1 MGKYAQDAAKLL
13 ELVGGKEN
21 IAAVSHCI
29 TRMRFVLNDP
39 ALANIEAIEAKGVSK
54 GIAKGPLYFFQRSDS
69 TVTLKVVS
77 DIEAEKAR
85 LAVAQEQSIRQLNAL
100 AEKCQEDAGEEMAV
114 LFETHAMLVEDEDF
128 VECITSLIDE
138 ESCNAEHAVE
148 QAGIQFA
155 AMFAAMDDAYMQARA
170 ADIKDVAKR
179 ILNNLLGV
187 VDGGIHSDVPVI
199 LAADDL
205 APSETLQLDKS
216 KILGFVT
223 MGGSGNSHTAILA
236 RTMGIPAI
244 CGAGEALAE
253 GYNGRVGYIDGET
266 GQLII
271 DPDAMTQAALKE
283 KYEKQQET
291 RKLLETMKGQEDITL
306 DGKKMLLYCN
316 IGSPE
321 DVAAVLANDGQ
332 GIGLF
337 RSEFLYLSA
346 SDYPTEDEQFEAY
359 RSVADAMNGKRVV
372 IRTLDIGADKQVDYF
387 DMKEEE
393 NPALGVRAIRI
404 CLNRPEVFRT
414 QLRAL
419 YRASVYGKIA
429 IMFPM
434 ITSVWEVKECKR
446 ACMSVMKELEAEGI
460 PYDKDTE
467 LGIMIETP
475 SSVFVAEELAKLV
488 DFFSVGTN
496 DLTQYTL
503 ACDRQANDLGKF
515 YDPHHPALLRAIKMA
530 ADAAHKAGIWIG
542 ICGELGADI
551 SMLPTFLAMGID
563 ELSVSPSA
571 VLPVRAAIRQSIAQT
586 CTLEM
591 LEC

>member
-1 MGKYAQDAAKLL
+1 M
-13 ELVGGKEN
+13 
-21 IAAVSHCI
+21 I
-29 TRMRFVLNDP
+29 T
-39 ALANIEAIEAKGVSK
+39 IQGKGVSK
-54 GIAKGPLYFFQRSDS
+54 GIAKGPLYFFQRSDT

-100 AEKCQEDAGEEMAV
+100 AEKCQEDAGEEMAA
-114 LFETHAMLVEDEDF
+114 LFETHAMFVEDEDF

-187 VDGGIHSDVPVI
+187 VDGGIYSDVPVI

-291 RKLLETMKGQEDITL
+291 KKLLETMKGQEDITL

-467 LGIMIETP
+467 PGIMIETP

>member
-1 MGKYAQDAAKLL
+1 M
-13 ELVGGKEN
+13 
-21 IAAVSHCI
+21 I
-29 TRMRFVLNDP
+29 T
-39 ALANIEAIEAKGVSK
+39 IQGKGVSK
-54 GIAKGPLYFFQRSDS
+54 GIAKGPLYFFQRSDT

-114 LFETHAMLVEDEDF
+114 LFETHAMFVEDEDF

-138 ESCNAEHAVE
+138 ESCNAEYAVE

-187 VDGGIHSDVPVI
+187 VDGGIDSEEPVI

-205 APSETLQLDKS
+205 TPSETLQLDKS

-291 RKLLETMKGQEDITL
+291 KKLLETMKGQEDITL

-359 RSVADAMNGKRVV
+359 RSVAAAMNGKRVV

-446 ACMSVMKELEAEGI
+446 ACMSVMKELEAEGV

-571 VLPVRAAIRQSIAQT
+571 MLPVRAAIRQSIAQT

>member
-1 MGKYAQDAAKLL
+1 M
-13 ELVGGKEN
+13 
-21 IAAVSHCI
+21 I
-29 TRMRFVLNDP
+29 T
-39 ALANIEAIEAKGVSK
+39 IQGKGVSK
-54 GIAKGPLYFFQRSDS
+54 GIAKGPLYFFQRSDTS
-69 TVTLKVVS
+69 VTLKVVS

-271 DPDAMTQAALKE
+271 DPDAMTQTALKE

-291 RKLLETMKGQEDITL
+291 KKLLENMKGQEDITL

-359 RSVADAMNGKRVV
+359 RSVAAAMNGKRVV

-503 ACDRQANDLGKF
+503 ACDRQASDLGKF

>member
-1 MGKYAQDAAKLL
+1 M
-13 ELVGGKEN
+13 
-21 IAAVSHCI
+21 I
-29 TRMRFVLNDP
+29 T
-39 ALANIEAIEAKGVSK
+39 IQGKGVSK
-54 GIAKGPLYFFQRSDS
+54 GIAKGPLYFFQRSDT

-77 DIEAEKAR
+77 DTEAEKAR
-85 LAVAQEQSIRQLNAL
+85 LAVAQEQSIQQLNAL
-100 AEKCQEDAGEEMAV
+100 AEKCRDDAGEEMAV
-114 LFETHAMLVEDEDF
+114 LFETHAMFVEDEDF

-138 ESCNAEHAVE
+138 KSCNAEYAVE

-179 ILNNLLGV
+179 ILDNLLGV
-187 VDGGIHSDVPVI
+187 VDGGIRSDVPVI

-253 GYNGRVGYIDGET
+253 SYNGRVGYIDGET

-291 RKLLETMKGQEDITL
+291 KKLLETMKGQEDITL

-359 RSVADAMNGKRVV
+359 RSVAAAMNGKRVV

-387 DMKEEE
+387 DMKQEE

-446 ACMSVMKELEAEGI
+446 ACVSVMKELEAEGI
-460 PYDKDTE
+460 PYNKDTE

-515 YDPHHPALLRAIKMA
+515 FDPHHPALLRAIKMA

>member
-1 MGKYAQDAAKLL
+1 M
-13 ELVGGKEN
+13 
-21 IAAVSHCI
+21 I
-29 TRMRFVLNDP
+29 T
-39 ALANIEAIEAKGVSK
+39 IQGKGVSK
-54 GIAKGPLYFFQRSDS
+54 GIAKGPLYFFQRSDT

-85 LAVAQEQSIRQLNAL
+85 LAVAQEQSIQQLNAL
-100 AEKCQEDAGEEMAV
+100 AEKCRDDAGEEMAV
-114 LFETHAMLVEDEDF
+114 LFETHAMFVEDEDF

-138 ESCNAEHAVE
+138 ESCNAEYAVE

-223 MGGSGNSHTAILA
+223 TGGSGNSHTAILA

-271 DPDAMTQAALKE
+271 DPDTMTQAALKE

-291 RKLLETMKGQEDITL
+291 KKLLETMKGQEDITL

-359 RSVADAMNGKRVV
+359 RSVATAMNGKRVV

-515 YDPHHPALLRAIKMA
+515 YDPLHPALLRAIKMA

>member
-1 MGKYAQDAAKLL
+1 MITIQGKGA
-13 ELVGGKEN
+13 
-21 IAAVSHCI
+21 
-29 TRMRFVLNDP
+29 
-39 ALANIEAIEAKGVSK
+39 SK
-54 GIAKGPLYFFQRSDS
+54 GIAKGPLYFFQRSDT

-85 LAVAQEQSIRQLNAL
+85 LAVAQEQSIQQLNAL
-100 AEKCQEDAGEEMAV
+100 AKKCRDDAGEEMAV
-114 LFETHAMLVEDEDF
+114 LFETHAMFVEDEDF

-138 ESCNAEHAVE
+138 KSCNAEYAVE

-179 ILNNLLGV
+179 ILDNLLGV
-187 VDGGIHSDVPVI
+187 VDGGIRSDVPVI

-253 GYNGRVGYIDGET
+253 SYNGRVGYIDGET

-271 DPDAMTQAALKE
+271 DPDTMTQAALKE

-291 RKLLETMKGQEDITL
+291 KKLLETMKGQEDITL

-359 RSVADAMNGKRVV
+359 RSVAAAMNGKRVV

-460 PYDKDTE
+460 PYNKDTE

>member
-1 MGKYAQDAAKLL
+1 M
-13 ELVGGKEN
+13 
-21 IAAVSHCI
+21 I
-29 TRMRFVLNDP
+29 T
-39 ALANIEAIEAKGVSK
+39 IQGKGVSK
-54 GIAKGPLYFFQRSDS
+54 GIAKGSLYFFQRPDT
-69 TVTLKVVS
+69 TVALKAVTDVES
-77 DIEAEKAR
+77 EKAR
-85 LAVAQEQSIRQLNAL
+85 LAAAQEQAIQQLNAL

-114 LFETHAMLVEDEDF
+114 LFETHAMFVEDEDF
-128 VECITSLIDE
+128 VECITSMIEE
-138 ESCNAEHAVE
+138 ESCNAEYAVD

-155 AMFAAMDDAYMQARA
+155 AMFAAMEDAYMQARA

-179 ILNNLLGV
+179 ILNNLMGV
-187 VDGGIHSDVPVI
+187 VAGGIDSDVPVI

-244 CGAGEALAE
+244 CGTGDALADI
-253 GYNGRVGYIDGET
+253 YNGRTAYIDGET
-266 GQLII
+266 GQMII
-271 DPDAMTQAALKE
+271 DPDAMTLAVLKE

-291 RKLLETMKGQEDITL
+291 KRLLENMKGQEDVTL

-321 DVAAVLANDGQ
+321 DVSAVLANDGQ

-337 RSEFLYLSA
+337 RSEFLYLST
-346 SDYPTEDEQFEAY
+346 SDYPSEDEQFEAY
-359 RSVADAMNGKRVV
+359 RTVAAAMNGRRVI

-387 DMKEEE
+387 GMKKEE

-419 YRASVYGKIA
+419 YRASVFGKIA

-446 ACMSVMKELEAEGI
+446 ACQSVMKELETEGI
-460 PYDKDTE
+460 PYNPDTE

-551 SMLPTFLAMGID
+551 SMLPTFLAIGID
-563 ELSVSPSA
+563 ELSVSPAA

>member
-1 MGKYAQDAAKLL
+1 M
-13 ELVGGKEN
+13 
-21 IAAVSHCI
+21 I
-29 TRMRFVLNDP
+29 T
-39 ALANIEAIEAKGVSK
+39 IQGKGVSK
-54 GIAKGPLYFFQRSDS
+54 GIAKGPLYFFQRSDT

-77 DIEAEKAR
+77 DIEAEKTR
-85 LAVAQEQSIRQLNAL
+85 LAVAQEQSIQQLNAL
-100 AEKCQEDAGEEMAV
+100 AEKCRDDAGEEMAV
-114 LFETHAMLVEDEDF
+114 LFETHAMFVEDEDF

-138 ESCNAEHAVE
+138 KSCNAEYAVE

-179 ILNNLLGV
+179 ILDNLLGV
-187 VDGGIHSDVPVI
+187 MDGGIRSDVPVI

-253 GYNGRVGYIDGET
+253 SYNGRVGYIDGET

-291 RKLLETMKGQEDITL
+291 KKLLETMKGQEDITL

-359 RSVADAMNGKRVV
+359 RSVAAAMNGKRVV
-372 IRTLDIGADKQVDYF
+372 IRTLDIGADKQMDYF

-446 ACMSVMKELEAEGI
+446 ACVSVMKELEAEGI
-460 PYDKDTE
+460 PYNKDTE

>member
-1 MGKYAQDAAKLL
+1 M
-13 ELVGGKEN
+13 
-21 IAAVSHCI
+21 I
-29 TRMRFVLNDP
+29 T
-39 ALANIEAIEAKGVSK
+39 IQGKGVSK

-77 DIEAEKAR
+77 DIAAEKAR

-271 DPDAMTQAALKE
+271 NPDAMTQAALKE

-291 RKLLETMKGQEDITL
+291 KKLLETMKGQEDITL

-460 PYDKDTE
+460 PYNKDTE

>member
-1 MGKYAQDAAKLL
+1 M
-13 ELVGGKEN
+13 
-21 IAAVSHCI
+21 I
-29 TRMRFVLNDP
+29 T
-39 ALANIEAIEAKGVSK
+39 IQGKGVSK
-54 GIAKGPLYFFQRSDS
+54 GIAKGPLYFFQRSDT

-85 LAVAQEQSIRQLNAL
+85 LAVAQEQSIQQLNAL
-100 AEKCQEDAGEEMAV
+100 AEKCRDDAGEEMAV
-114 LFETHAMLVEDEDF
+114 LFETHAMFVEDEDF

-138 ESCNAEHAVE
+138 ESCNAEYAVE

-187 VDGGIHSDVPVI
+187 VDGGIDSEEPVI

-205 APSETLQLDKS
+205 TPSETLQLDKS

-291 RKLLETMKGQEDITL
+291 KKLLETMKGQEDITL

-359 RSVADAMNGKRVV
+359 RSVAAAMNGKRVV

>member
-1 MGKYAQDAAKLL
+1 M
-13 ELVGGKEN
+13 
-21 IAAVSHCI
+21 I
-29 TRMRFVLNDP
+29 T
-39 ALANIEAIEAKGVSK
+39 IQGKGVSK

-77 DIEAEKAR
+77 DIAAEKAR

-170 ADIKDVAKR
+170 ADIKDVATR

-291 RKLLETMKGQEDITL
+291 KKLLETMKGQEDITL

>member
-1 MGKYAQDAAKLL
+1 M
-13 ELVGGKEN
+13 
-21 IAAVSHCI
+21 I
-29 TRMRFVLNDP
+29 T
-39 ALANIEAIEAKGVSK
+39 IQGKGVSK
-54 GIAKGPLYFFQRSDS
+54 GIAKGPLYFFQRSDT

-100 AEKCQEDAGEEMAV
+100 AEKCQEDAGEKMAV

-138 ESCNAEHAVE
+138 ESCNAEYAVE

-253 GYNGRVGYIDGET
+253 SYNGRVGYIDGES

-291 RKLLETMKGQEDITL
+291 KKLLETMKGQEDITL

-359 RSVADAMNGKRVV
+359 RSVAAAMNGKRVV

-446 ACMSVMKELEAEGI
+446 ACVSVMKELEAEGI

>member
-1 MGKYAQDAAKLL
+1 M
-13 ELVGGKEN
+13 
-21 IAAVSHCI
+21 I
-29 TRMRFVLNDP
+29 T
-39 ALANIEAIEAKGVSK
+39 IQGKGVSK
-54 GIAKGPLYFFQRSDS
+54 GIAKGPLYFFQRSDT

-85 LAVAQEQSIRQLNAL
+85 LAVAQEQSIQQLNAL
-100 AEKCQEDAGEEMAV
+100 AKKCRDDAGEEMAV

-138 ESCNAEHAVE
+138 ESCNAEYAVE

-187 VDGGIHSDVPVI
+187 VDGGIDSEEPVI

-205 APSETLQLDKS
+205 TPSETLQLDKS

-291 RKLLETMKGQEDITL
+291 KKLLETMKGQEDITL

-460 PYDKDTE
+460 PYNKDTE

>member
-1 MGKYAQDAAKLL
+1 M
-13 ELVGGKEN
+13 
-21 IAAVSHCI
+21 I
-29 TRMRFVLNDP
+29 T
-39 ALANIEAIEAKGVSK
+39 IQGKGVSK
-54 GIAKGPLYFFQRSDS
+54 GIAKGPLYFFQRPDT

-77 DIEAEKAR
+77 DIDAEKAR

-100 AEKCQEDAGEEMAV
+100 AEKCRDDAGEEMAV
-114 LFETHAMLVEDEDF
+114 LFETHAMFVEDEDF
-128 VECITSLIDE
+128 VECMTSLMEE
-138 ESCNAEHAVE
+138 ESCNAEYAVE

-187 VDGGIHSDVPVI
+187 VDGGIDSEEPVI

-205 APSETLQLDKS
+205 TPSETLQLDKS

-291 RKLLETMKGQEDITL
+291 KKLLETMKGQEDITL

-321 DVAAVLANDGQ
+321 DVAAVLTNDGQ

-346 SDYPTEDEQFEAY
+346 SDYPSEDEQFEAY
-359 RSVADAMNGKRVV
+359 RSVAAAMNGKRVV

-475 SSVFVAEELAKLV
+475 SSVFVADELAKLV